1 MSKRNNFKNEW
12 LLTRLDMSE
21 EEKWENTEQKI
32 VLWVLETVKVA
43 YFPLSD
49 MGKALIL
56 FFSTYKYAPFLTLL
70 NFSQVDLWTVWPFDL
85 RGTSVLSKGSA
96 LGYKS
101 YISQCE
107 DYLVITALILSETIH
122 LIKTGPNVS
131 SVDPD
136 Q

>member
-32 VLWVLETVKVA
+32 LLWVLEAVKVA
-43 YFPLSD
+43 YFPLSN
-49 MGKALIL
+49 MGKALIW
-56 FFSTYKYAPFLTLL
+56 FFSTYTYATFLTLF
-70 NFSQVDLWTVWPFDL
+70 NFSQVDMWTVWPFDL
-85 RGTSVLSKGSA
+85 RGGSVLSEDSGSA

-107 DYLVITALILSETIH
+107 DYLVITALR
-122 LIKTGPNVS
+122 
-131 SVDPD
+131 
-136 Q
+136 